1 MRTNAQRITKERI
14 PMTHPKPM
22 TLSTHTRPRSTTA
35 MHLINEALS
44 RVRMR
49 SPQNRSE
56 ALRTSA
62 GTRGARRIAMQ
73 ARREQARTMGNW
85 YRSV

>member
-1 MRTNAQRITKERI
+1 
-14 PMTHPKPM
+14 
-22 TLSTHTRPRSTTA
+22 

-73 ARREQARTMGNW
+73 ARREQARAMGNF
-85 YRSV
+85 YRSL

>member
-1 MRTNAQRITKERI
+1 MRAAPKRITREQT
-14 PMTHPKPM
+14 PMTHQQ
-22 TLSTHTRPRSTTA
+22 TRPRSSTA
-35 MHLINEALS
+35 MYLINEALS
-44 RVRMR
+44 RARMR

-56 ALRTSA
+56 ALRTTA

-73 ARREQARTMGNW
+73 ARREQARAMSNW